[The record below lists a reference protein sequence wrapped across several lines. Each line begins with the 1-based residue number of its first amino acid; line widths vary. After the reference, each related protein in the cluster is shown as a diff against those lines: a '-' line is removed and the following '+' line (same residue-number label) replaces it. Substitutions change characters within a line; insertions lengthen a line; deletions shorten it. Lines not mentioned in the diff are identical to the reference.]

1 MSRRIDWNKLNYEVE
16 EIFED
21 IELVKPI
28 QKIKKKA
35 KIEDKSM
42 LTGDG
47 KKKNDRKLS
56 IYK

>member
-1 MSRRIDWNKLNYEVE
+1 MSRQIDWNKLNYEVE
-16 EIFED
+16 EIFEE

-28 QKIKKKA
+28 QKIKKKV
-35 KIEDKSM
+35 KIEEKTT